1 MLCLACISDLVSI
14 SVIRA
19 SELPARVRDRHLV
32 VGVDREVPQRASGVL
47 LLHGRAIARERHE
60 RLDAA
65 LARNRHL
72 VVVCMR
78 VNALDVLGGHEMKW
92 QASPKLSLRVA
103 ISGHTL
109 CYCTLIKANH

>member
-1 MLCLACISDLVSI
+1 MLCLIFISDFASI

-32 VGVDREVPQRASGVL
+32 VVIICEARQRASGLL
-47 LLHGRAIARERHE
+47 LLHGRAVARERHE

-65 LARNRHL
+65 LALNRHL
-72 VVVCMR
+72 VVVCVR
-78 VNALDVLGGHEMKW
+78 VNAFDVLGGHEMKW

-103 ISGHTL
+103 SSSSAL
-109 CYCTLIKANH
+109 VQKY

>member
-1 MLCLACISDLVSI
+1 MLCLAFISDLVSI

-32 VGVDREVPQRASGVL
+32 VVIIREVQQRASGVL
-47 LLHGRAIARERHE
+47 LLHGRAVARELHE
-60 RLDAA
+60 WLDAA

-72 VVVCMR
+72 IVVCVR
-78 VNALDVLGGHEMKW
+78 VNAFDVLGGHEMKW

-103 ISGHTL
+103 SSSSAL
-109 CYCTLIKANH
+109 AQKY